1 MSEGAPGLLWSL
13 AQWGGVPRPAH
24 VLLSWQPLENM
35 KLSKCWSS
43 AFSFMRCSS
52 KESTSLSLCSI
63 TRIISLNISCS
74 SFRSFSSFWLSTK
87 KKKKIKN
94 PNQTNKKPYWTSG
107 KIWSWESSLTW
118 AFLIVLDLFLPF
130 NFHGEN
136 KEMNL
141 TPGTSPPS
149 HNLERWVLC
158 ALLAQ
163 FSS

>member
-1 MSEGAPGLLWSL
+1 MFFF
-13 AQWGGVPRPAH
+13 
-24 VLLSWQPLENM
+24 
-35 KLSKCWSS
+35 SK
-43 AFSFMRCSS
+43 
-52 KESTSLSLCSI
+52 KKKKK
-63 TRIISLNISCS
+63 
-74 SFRSFSSFWLSTK
+74 K

-94 PNQTNKKPYWTSG
+94 QNQTNKKPYWTSG